1 VSHGRCLLALL
12 GKEAPDVTE
21 HPSRLASSA
30 RRRLRILAAAT
41 AFAALGATAG
51 SAHAV
56 TGPFTWKGY
65 TWTPTTGGMAGVCQG
80 DPANI
85 SIDASGYL
93 HLKIVKNGSTWS
105 ASEIFTNET
114 LGVGTYQ
121 WQIGGPIDR
130 MDHTVVL
137 GLFPY
142 GPQAGIG
149 QDGTNE
155 IDSEFSYWN
164 DEAGNI
170 NADWTVYAP
179 TTSVMPWED
188 DFLFSLNGGS
198 ATTSRI
204 DWTSTGIVGTI
215 MSGFQPIG
223 ATQSVLASKSYMPGG
238 NVSSEIPQ
246 QALPLGMNLWCY
258 KAPPASGQD
267 VEIVIQDFQFVPDG
281 QPIPDAGAQ
290 GGPDADEGDSAS
302 GADATE
308 EPSATSSG
316 SDGAMASSGSSSGGS
331 SSGSGS
337 GGSGSGSGSSSGGGD
352 DASTGPGTSSSG
364 GSSNTFGDTP
374 GTSSGCAC
382 VTAGPQSLGLG
393 PLFAAVGLALLGTR
407 RRAGKR

>member
-1 VSHGRCLLALL
+1 MSHGRCLLALL

-21 HPSRLASSA
+21 RTSRLHSSSRRLRSLVAAAALAALGTTASSA
-30 RRRLRILAAAT
+30 R
-41 AFAALGATAG
+41 
-51 SAHAV
+51 AV

-85 SIDASGYL
+85 SIDSNGYL

-105 ASEIFTNET
+105 ASEVFTNET
-114 LGVGTYQ
+114 LGFGTYQ
-121 WQIGGPIDR
+121 WQIAGPIDR

-188 DFLFSLNGGS
+188 DFLFSLKGGS
-198 ATTSRI
+198 AATSRI
-204 DWTSTGIVGTI
+204 VWTSTGIVGTI
-215 MSGFQPIG
+215 MSGFQPAG

-238 NVSSEIPQ
+238 NVGSEIPQ

-267 VEIVIQDFQFVPDG
+267 VEIVIQDFQFIPEG
-281 QPIPDAGAQ
+281 QPIPDAGA
-290 GGPDADEGDSAS
+290 GDSA
-302 GADATE
+302 GGDDAAE
-308 EPSATSSG
+308 DSSATGSG
-316 SDGAMASSGSSSGGS
+316 PDGAMASSGSSSGSGSGSGSGGS
-331 SSGSGS
+331 SSGSA
-337 GGSGSGSGSSSGGGD
+337 GGSGSGSGSSSSGGD
-352 DASTGPGTSSSG
+352 DASTGSGGSSSS
-364 GSSNTFGDTP
+364 GSSNTFEDTP
-374 GTSSGCAC
+374 GASSGCAC
-382 VTAGPQSLGLG
+382 IATGAQSLGLG
-393 PLFAAVGLALLGTR
+393 PLFAAVGLAIVGAR
-407 RRAGKR
+407 RRAGRR